1 MKILGKRSLSSG
13 IRNGLIILLI
23 IAILITISVGTWII
37 LEWEMWMENIL
48 NKTIAIA
55 YLSSFPVIIMV
66 VQFIKIFQ
74 NLKNEK
80 AFEKENTKS
89 LKISYI
95 ASFIICAI
103 YLINTIIILANE
115 KLDIIN
121 SSIVYPILMGV
132 IATVFFFFGIG
143 LLVLAEIYKKA
154 IQFKEENELTI

>member
-55 YLSSFPVIIMV
+55 YLSSFPVIVMV

-89 LKISYI
+89 LKIIYI

-103 YLINTIIILANE
+103 YLINTIIILAN
-115 KLDIIN
+115 
-121 SSIVYPILMGV
+121 
-132 IATVFFFFGIG
+132 
-143 LLVLAEIYKKA
+143 
-154 IQFKEENELTI
+154 

>member
-1 MKILGKRSLSSG
+1 
-13 IRNGLIILLI
+13 
-23 IAILITISVGTWII
+23 
-37 LEWEMWMENIL
+37 MENIL

-55 YLSSFPVIIMV
+55 YLSSFPVIVMV

-80 AFEKENTKS
+80 AFEKANTKS

-143 LLVLAEIYKKA
+143 LLVLAEIYKK
-154 IQFKEENELTI
+154 QFNLKKKMN